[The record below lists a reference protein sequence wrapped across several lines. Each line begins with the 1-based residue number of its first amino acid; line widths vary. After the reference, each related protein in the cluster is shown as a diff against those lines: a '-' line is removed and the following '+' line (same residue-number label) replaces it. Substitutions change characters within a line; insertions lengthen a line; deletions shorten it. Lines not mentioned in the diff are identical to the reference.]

1 MYLSEHGPRE
11 APAIVFLHGNAVG
24 GWMWQPY
31 LGELIDYHSLLLDL
45 PGHGK
50 SNDLEWLTLE
60 DTANQVT
67 ALIQARTPQKRA
79 HVVGASLGGSV
90 AFQLLDMCPEV
101 VDHVL
106 ITGTSLFPMPGRALF
121 KVMIR
126 LMAPLVK
133 SDLFLRAALK
143 ALNFSGEGSEQFRQA
158 LHDISRQTFAKAW
171 SQALDLRYSP
181 SLERV
186 KNPILLMA
194 GEKEQRFIHQ
204 SNFYLAGRL
213 PNAKARIA
221 PNMGHG
227 WMRESPTLFRRVL
240 KAWLTDTAL
249 PEELLVAKV
258 LY

>member
-1 MYLSEHGPRE
+1 MYLSEHGTQE
-11 APAIVFLHGNAVG
+11 ASAIIFLHGNAVG

-31 LGELIDYHSLLLDL
+31 LSELSNYHCLLLDL

-50 SNDLEWLTLE
+50 SNDLEWLSLE
-60 DTANQVT
+60 ETANQVT
-67 ALIQARTPQKRA
+67 KLIQERTPQKRA
-79 HVVGASLGGSV
+79 HLVGASLGGSV

-106 ITGTSLFPMPGRALF
+106 ITGTSLFPMPGLALF

-126 LMAPLVK
+126 LMAPLIK

-143 ALNFSGEGSEQFRQA
+143 ALNYSGEGSEQFCQA
-158 LHDISRQTFAKAW
+158 LHDISRQTFVKAW

-181 SLERV
+181 SLQKV
-186 KNPILLMA
+186 KNPILLIA

-221 PNMGHG
+221 PKMGHG
-227 WMRESPTLFRRVL
+227 WMGESPILFRRVL

-249 PEELLVAKV
+249 PEDLLLAKA
-258 LY
+258 Y

>member
-1 MYLSEHGPRE
+1 MYLSEHGSRE
-11 APAIVFLHGNAVG
+11 APAILFLHGNAVG

-31 LGELIDYHSLLLDL
+31 VSDLPDYHCLLPDL

-50 SNDLEWLTLE
+50 SNDLEWLSLE
-60 DTANQVT
+60 DTATQVKK
-67 ALIQARTPQKRA
+67 LIQERTPQQRA
-79 HVVGASLGGSV
+79 HLVGASLGGSV
-90 AFQLLDMCPEV
+90 AFQLLAMCPEV

-106 ITGTSLFPMPGRALF
+106 ITGTSLFPMPGLALF

-158 LHDISRQTFAKAW
+158 LHVISPQTFVKAW
-171 SQALDLRYSP
+171 SQALDLRASP
-181 SLERV
+181 NLKNV
-186 KNPILLMA
+186 KNPILLIA

-204 SNFYLAGRL
+204 SNLYLAGRL
-213 PNAKARIA
+213 PDAQARMA
-221 PNMGHG
+221 PKMGHG
-227 WMRESPTLFRRVL
+227 WMGESPILFRRVL

-249 PEELLVAKV
+249 PGELLLAKA
-258 LY
+258 Y